1 MLQCRLSGK
10 NNFVYVIPDKE
21 GFSGLRC
28 SRSYKKTYF
37 DQYDEPF
44 NTKAGAGW
52 VNIEE
57 GYRGWQA
64 HGRQMGDS
72 SCDSIFNVETCL
84 YDMGD
89 CCLPGRYTIKRL
101 KLHVWIFYNF
111 QIQKIIVFIETM
123 CRNTVN

>member
-1 MLQCRLSGK
+1 MP
-10 NNFVYVIPDKE
+10 Y
-21 GFSGLRC
+21 
-28 SRSYKKTYF
+28 
-37 DQYDEPF
+37 
-44 NTKAGAGW
+44 NTKDGVGW

-72 SCDSIFNVETCL
+72 SCDSLFNVETCL

-101 KLHVWIFYNF
+101 NFTFEFSTISKFKKNSFHGNCLPTYGKLIGGLFDDY
-111 QIQKIIVFIETM
+111 QILIELFSR
-123 CRNTVN
+123 CFSI

>member
-1 MLQCRLSGK
+1 MSSLREK
-10 NNFVYVIPDKE
+10 YFVYVIPDKE

-101 KLHVWIFYNF
+101 KLHV
-111 QIQKIIVFIETM
+111 
-123 CRNTVN
+123 